1 MDSRITIVIATLAV
15 RQEEL
20 NRAIKSVLGQEGR
33 EAVPLVVVNGDTF
46 DPDFVRQLRQRRDIR
61 FHQIAAP
68 GVAGAR
74 YEGRKKVDTPYFGF
88 LDDDDEYLPDALAIR
103 YRPFDTRPELDVV
116 VGNGWRFVAG
126 EKQLTWTDTAEIEA
140 DPAGSLMQVN
150 WLASCAGLFKAE
162 TVGAAYFDPD
172 IQYLEWTYSAFH
184 LALTRK
190 ISFVPEPTYIIHD
203 TPGSLSE
210 DDAYVEAQ
218 STVLERMLDFKM
230 PPSLRRKLRLKL
242 SNTQHGLSDHYRRRN
257 ATSAAWK
264 YHLRS
269 MAEIRGMLRYVLYTR
284 QLLALKSQGN
294 D

>member
-1 MDSRITIVIATLAV
+1 
-15 RQEEL
+15 
-20 NRAIKSVLGQEGR
+20 
-33 EAVPLVVVNGDTF
+33 
-46 DPDFVRQLRQRRDIR
+46 
-61 FHQIAAP
+61 
-68 GVAGAR
+68 
-74 YEGRKKVDTPYFGF
+74 
-88 LDDDDEYLPDALAIR
+88 
-103 YRPFDTRPELDVV
+103 
-116 VGNGWRFVAG
+116 
-126 EKQLTWTDTAEIEA
+126 
-140 DPAGSLMQVN
+140 MQVN

-162 TVGAAYFDPD
+162 TVGAEYFDPD

-242 SNTQHGLSDHYRRRN
+242 SNTQHDLSDHYHRRN

-269 MAEIRGMLRYVLYTR
+269 MAEFRGMLRYVLYTR
-284 QLLALKSQGN
+284 RLLAPKSQGN